1 MAFPQQFY
9 NMSYYNS
16 RQIRELFINDFL
28 SQGYDDTANLLRC
41 LRPDATDDPLE
52 FVKTMPDELL
62 PKIIPDTFAG
72 GLGEALLT
80 EMTIRQLEIIGQK
93 GGFFLKEAM
102 KRAAKHA
109 AQKGVPIS
117 RVKEYLDSSPAW
129 QTR

>member
-9 NMSYYNS
+9 NLSYYNPKQVRNVFIDPFLAEGDDDYAETV
-16 RQIRELFINDFL
+16 RQF
-28 SQGYDDTANLLRC
+28 
-41 LRPDATDDPLE
+41 RPDATNDPIE
-52 FVKTMPDELL
+52 FVKAMPDEAL
-62 PKIIPDTFAG
+62 PKIIPDVFAG
-72 GLGEALLT
+72 GLGEAILT
-80 EMTIRQLEIIGQK
+80 EMTMRQLEIIGQQ
-93 GGFFLKEAM
+93 GGFFLKEAV